1 MMRHHFHPHK
11 KTALCALA
19 FSTALLAVGCKKS
32 PEKIDLTST
41 HTTVAE
47 ETMAPTE
54 ASTETE
60 AATSEASESAD
71 ASGNQ
76 NAGAKKISTKT
87 NTYYSGKVSITY
99 PHVMNLSDMQ
109 KTEAIDALL
118 KKNALSVL
126 DAWGIQA
133 EEDTVNISC
142 QVLSADRN
150 RITVV
155 YTGSYQKK
163 DAGEPTYVMYTNTI
177 DVDNVSDIGFD
188 RFADPYTMAGYVLSG
203 DCTFYAPTAEQKNL
217 SPNLQEEWMKVKNET
232 SLEAYTDMFTNA
244 DFPANGA
251 FPQSFSYE
259 HQGVIY
265 FSVPMPHN
273 LGDYAIVI
281 YAPDSK

>member
-1 MMRHHFHPHK
+1 MIHHHLHTHK

-19 FSTALLAVGCKKS
+19 FSTAILAVGCKKS

-41 HTTVAE
+41 HTTAA

-54 ASTETE
+54 TPDETE
-60 AATSEASESAD
+60 ATTAEISESSDD
-71 ASGNQ
+71 AANGG
-76 NAGAKKISTKT
+76 AGAKKVSTKT
-87 NTYYSGKVSITY
+87 NTYYSGKVSIAY
-99 PHVMNLSDMQ
+99 PDVLNLSDMQ
-109 KTEAIDALL
+109 KTEAVDALL

-126 DAWGIQA
+126 DAWGIQPS
-133 EEDTVNISC
+133 EDTVNISC
-142 QVLSADRN
+142 EVLSADRN
-150 RITVV
+150 RITVI

-163 DAGEPTYVMYTNTI
+163 DAAEPTYVMYSNTI

-203 DCTFYAPTAEQKNL
+203 DCTFQAPTAEQKNL
-217 SPNLQEEWMKVKNET
+217 SPNLQDEWMKVKNET
-232 SLEAYTDMFTNA
+232 SLDAYTNLFTNA
-244 DFPANGA
+244 DFPVSQT

-259 HQGVIY
+259 HQGIIY
-265 FSVPMPHN
+265 FSIPMPHN